1 MRLQPDAAS
10 VTTMRTAEGLLN
22 PASLAAHRSPP
33 VQASNS
39 IPRVRRRIIFVTS
52 SEGWG
57 GSEELWANAA
67 TRLAM
72 EGHAV
77 TVCVWSHPM
86 SNIRLRRLL
95 SASGSVVRLAWPL
108 TFNGSSRNIVRIF
121 RLPRAALGLGRFWL
135 LLRGV
140 RRPDLVVISQASN
153 FDGVYLAS
161 ICRRLGLPYVLVTQ
175 KASEWQWN
183 PDSMLHHQR
192 AAYSGALHS
201 YFVSRHNL
209 RLTEEQLGLALP
221 LASVVR
227 NPFLVS
233 WDQRSDWPSGGDS
246 WRLAC
251 VARLFPLEKG
261 QDMLLRVL
269 AREKWRARNLT
280 VSFFGVGP
288 FRESL
293 ECMAAFL
300 GVVRVRFHGFIEDT
314 ASIWNDHHGLILPSR
329 CEGLPL
335 VVVETML
342 SGRLPI
348 VTDVAGNRE
357 VIEDGETGFLAGG
370 ANENALDDVME
381 RAWQRRAEWQFISQ
395 RAAVSIR
402 SRVPRDPVGV
412 FSDKLLRLIAA

>member
-1 MRLQPDAAS
+1 M
-10 VTTMRTAEGLLN
+10 T
-22 PASLAAHRSPP
+22 AHRSPP
-33 VQASNS
+33 VQASHS

-52 SEGWG
+52 CEVWG

-67 TRLAM
+67 ARLAE

-77 TVCVWSHPM
+77 TVCVWSHPLI
-86 SNIRLRRLL
+86 NIRLRRIL
-95 SASGSVVRLAWPL
+95 SASGSVVRLGWPF
-108 TFNGSSRNIVRIF
+108 TFSGSSRNIVRIF
-121 RLPRAALGLGRFWL
+121 RLPRAALGLSRFWL
-135 LLRGV
+135 LLRSI

-161 ICRRLGLPYVLVTQ
+161 ICRRLRLPYVLVTQ
-175 KASEWQWN
+175 KASEWHWN
-183 PDSMLHHQR
+183 PDSMLRHQR
-192 AAYSGALHS
+192 AAYSGALHC

-233 WDQRSDWPSGGDS
+233 WDQRSDWPSGEHS

-251 VARLFPLEKG
+251 VARLDPLEKG

-269 AREKWRARNLT
+269 AREKWRARELT
-280 VSFFGVGP
+280 VTFFGAGP

-335 VVVETML
+335 VIVEAML
-342 SGRLPI
+342 SSRLPI

-381 RAWQRRAEWQFISQ
+381 RAWQRRTEWRLISQ

-402 SRVPRDPVGV
+402 SRIPRDPVGV
-412 FSDKLLRLIAA
+412 FSDNLLRLIAA

>member
-1 MRLQPDAAS
+1 
-10 VTTMRTAEGLLN
+10 
-22 PASLAAHRSPP
+22 
-33 VQASNS
+33 
-39 IPRVRRRIIFVTS
+39 
-52 SEGWG
+52 
-57 GSEELWANAA
+57 
-67 TRLAM
+67 
-72 EGHAV
+72 
-77 TVCVWSHPM
+77 
-86 SNIRLRRLL
+86 
-95 SASGSVVRLAWPL
+95 VRL
-108 TFNGSSRNIVRIF
+108 F

-153 FDGVYLAS
+153 FDGVYLAA
-161 ICRRLGLPYVLVTQ
+161 ICRRLGLPYAFVTQ
-175 KASEWQWN
+175 KASEWHWSQ
-183 PDSMLHHQR
+183 DSMLHHQR
-192 AAYSGALHS
+192 AAYGGALHT

-221 LASVVR
+221 RASVIR

-233 WDQRSDWPSGGDS
+233 WDQRPAWPGGGDS

-251 VARLFPLEKG
+251 VARLYPLEKG

-269 AREKWRARNLT
+269 AREKWRARELT
-280 VSFFGVGP
+280 VTFFGAGP

-300 GVVRVRFHGFIEDT
+300 GVLRVRFHGFIDDT

-335 VVVETML
+335 VVVEAML

-348 VTDVAGNRE
+348 VTDVAGSRE

-370 ANENALDDVME
+370 ANENAIDDVME
-381 RAWQRRAEWQFISQ
+381 RAWQRRAEWRLISQ
-395 RAAVSIR
+395 RAAMSIR
-402 SRVPRDPVGV
+402 RRIPRDPAGV
-412 FSDKLLRLIAA
+412 FSDELLRLIAAGSDVRGAVSGA